1 MQRVNAGF
9 SHAGRQASFI
19 LPNRILIIALGTN
32 DNVRF
37 KKTKKTKI
45 DQIFNGPFQRENVV
59 RIWRSPFER
68 DRVTNSSR
76 ELRDTDTQTV
86 VVVVG

>member
-1 MQRVNAGF
+1 MRAFHTQAGLLN
-9 SHAGRQASFI
+9 

-37 KKTKKTKI
+37 VVSKKKKI

-86 VVVVG
+86 VVVGWLD